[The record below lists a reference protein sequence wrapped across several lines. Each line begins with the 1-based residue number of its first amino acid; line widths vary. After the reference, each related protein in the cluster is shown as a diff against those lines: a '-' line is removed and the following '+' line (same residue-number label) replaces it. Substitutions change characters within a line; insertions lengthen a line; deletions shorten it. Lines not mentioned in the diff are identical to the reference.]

1 MGDRPHIMSLRTSV
15 LLLAAAGVHAVS
27 QSVILNN
34 GVEMPALAFGANV
47 WDPATCKQAT
57 SDALAAGFRFV
68 WSSALIGQD
77 CQAAQGAAIAS
88 SGLPRASLFISGT
101 VNSGDCTDNAGCY
114 TQTKTSAEAQFTTLN
129 VTKLDMLMLDYP
141 SSAGCDG
148 ILGQWKAFSELYNAK
163 KVSAIAVSNFDGDQ
177 LECVTKD
184 QNGVKPT
191 VNQLSYSVG
200 MSSDIVDQNAK
211 YDIVVQA
218 YSPLGNGGLASDPL
232 LQTIGKQHNKTAAQV
247 ALRWILQ
254 HNATI
259 NTQSTNPQH
268 LQQDAQI
275 YDFSLTSEEMTKLD
289 GHQV

>member
-1 MGDRPHIMSLRTSV
+1 MGAISHHVSPNVCAPPRRRRGTRCQPERHPEQWRRNACSGLRCQCMGSCNLQAGHFGCVGCRVSLR
-15 LLLAAAGVHAVS
+15 L
-27 QSVILNN
+27 
-34 GVEMPALAFGANV
+34 VEP
-47 WDPATCKQAT
+47 
-57 SDALAAGFRFV
+57 
-68 WSSALIGQD
+68 LIGQD